1 MWRLSGLLVW
11 LSHKALANV
20 YMQRPSRGFL
30 EQDDIVQQGYNSN
43 ILEHLEEALG
53 SNSRAATEVRLQD
66 MEEAMRPIFDAL
78 PKRFSGSKVG
88 PPAAR
93 YALHRLFIQRHGWQV
108 KGLAANGDT
117 WAENPATAALA
128 NKVSH
133 HVKGLF
139 EDRLNSTGLDLHE
152 LAVLASMMEHLIH
165 SEAEDRL
172 KVAYNFNERVITQV
186 LSRQSA
192 TKVIETYMV
201 LYIGGL
207 NVTNVKKE
215 RLRHYIDNVQRF
227 YPGWKDTRP
236 FLHEVQSDTAKDLEA
251 YSFHDIMSVVEQV
264 GERFGRF
271 QNQECVDLKEALVKL
286 EESSGSGRVRL
297 GDFYSGQWHFSE
309 SVEYLR
315 QLGALD
321 ESDKAN
327 LRVIIPNY
335 LNAPSN
341 CIASSAYYGVCC
353 IDECEEFVSQLER
366 KLQAPTASLAE
377 VAAIV
382 HMQLAHVQSA
392 SAAGNSTLSK
402 SILEKLQEL
411 ADHHGGRV
419 PIHGRLFA
427 QWLHIVYP
435 RECPYPH
442 VSGTTQPKTAKEWKA
457 SGKNVNA
464 LQEEKQQY
472 IEVASRLKEAP
483 RRQTS
488 TEAAESA
495 SASDDLCTT
504 MWTMEEELVDEHA
517 HRVVMQNLERADQ
530 MRGVCRAILFLVFSC
545 GAAASFA
552 LSLCKTFGQAFAT
565 ATGASQKVDVQSR
578 MCLAGWSLTPAAHIH
593 SV

>member
-1 MWRLSGLLVW
+1 VFTKRSARL
-11 LSHKALANV
+11 
-20 YMQRPSRGFL
+20 FL
-30 EQDDIVQQGYNSN
+30 EQEDIVQQGYNSN
-43 ILEHLEEALG
+43 ILEQLEEALG

-78 PKRFSGSKVG
+78 PKRYSGGKVG

-117 WAENPATAALA
+117 WDENPATAALA

-139 EDRLNSTGLDLHE
+139 EDRLNTTGLDLHE

-165 SEAEDRL
+165 SEAEERL
-172 KVAYNFNERVITQV
+172 KVAYNFSNQAITQV

-192 TKVIETYMV
+192 TEVIETYMV
-201 LYIGGL
+201 TYLSGL
-207 NVTNVKKE
+207 NVTNVE
-215 RLRHYIDNVQRF
+215 RAKLKHFIDNIQKI
-227 YPGWKDTRP
+227 YPAWKDTRP
-236 FLHEVQSDTAKDLEA
+236 FLHKVQRDTARDLEA

-271 QNQECVDLKEALVKL
+271 QNQECLDLKEALVKL
-286 EESSGSGRVRL
+286 EESSASGRVRL

-309 SVEYLR
+309 SVDYLR

-335 LNAPSN
+335 VNAPSN

-366 KLQAPTASLAE
+366 ELKAPTASPAE

-382 HMQLAHVQSA
+382 SA
-392 SAAGNSTLSK
+392 SAKGNSTLSK
-402 SILEKLQEL
+402 AILEKLQEL

-442 VSGTTQPKTAKEWKA
+442 VSGTIQPKTAKEWKA
-457 SGKNVNA
+457 SGKQVKA

-472 IEVASRLKEAP
+472 VEVASRLKEAP
-483 RRQTS
+483 RRQTT

-495 SASDDLCTT
+495 SALDELCTT

-517 HRVVMQNLERADQ
+517 HSAVMKNLERADQ
-530 MRGVCRAILFLVFSC
+530 TRGVRRAILFFLFSC
-545 GAAASFA
+545 GAVASFA

-565 ATGASQKVDVQSR
+565 ASGAPQKVDVQNR
-578 MCLAGWSLTPAAHIH
+578 MCLAGWSLTPAAQVH

>member
-1 MWRLSGLLVW
+1 MWRLSGLLVL
-11 LSHKALANV
+11 LSHKVLAEV
-20 YMQRPSRGFL
+20 FRQRPARGFL
-30 EQDDIVQQGYNSN
+30 EHDDIVQQGYNSN
-43 ILEHLEEALG
+43 ILEQLEEALG

-108 KGLAANGDT
+108 KGLAANGET
-117 WAENPATAALA
+117 WAESPATAALA
-128 NKVSH
+128 NKVPD
-133 HVKGLF
+133 HVKGMF
-139 EDRLNSTGLDLHE
+139 DDRLNNIGLDLHE

-172 KVAYNFNERVITQV
+172 KVAYNFSGQAITQV
-186 LSRQSA
+186 LSSQSA
-192 TKVIETYMV
+192 TEVIETYMAIY
-201 LYIGGL
+201 LSGL
-207 NVTNVKKE
+207 NVTKVE
-215 RLRHYIDNVQRF
+215 RAKMKYFIDNIQKF
-227 YPGWKDTRP
+227 YPAWKDTRP
-236 FLHEVQSDTAKDLEA
+236 FLHKVQRDISQDLEA
-251 YSFHDIMSVVEQV
+251 YSFHDVMSVVEQV

-271 QNQECVDLKEALVKL
+271 QNQECIDLKEALVEL
-286 EESSGSGRVRL
+286 EESNGSGRVRL

-309 SVEYLR
+309 SVDYLR

-366 KLQAPTASLAE
+366 KLQAPTASPAE

-382 HMQLAHVQSA
+382 HMQLAHLQSA
-392 SAAGNSTLSK
+392 PIAGNTTLSK
-402 SILEKLQEL
+402 AILDKLQEL
-411 ADHHGGRV
+411 ANHHGGRV

-442 VSGTTQPKTAKEWKA
+442 VSGTIQPKTGKEWRA
-457 SGKNVNA
+457 SGKTVMA
-464 LQEEKQQY
+464 REEEKQQY

-483 RRQTS
+483 RRQT
-488 TEAAESA
+488 TAEAAESA
-495 SASDDLCTT
+495 TALDGLCTT

-517 HRVVMQNLERADQ
+517 HRLVMQNLEQADQ
-530 MRGVCRAILFLVFSC
+530 TRGVRRAVLFLLFSC
-545 GAAASFA
+545 GATASLA
-552 LSLCKTFGQAFAT
+552 LSLCKTFGQAFGT
-565 ATGASQKVDVQSR
+565 AGGASLKVGAQSG
-578 MCLAGWSLTPAAHIH
+578 MSLARWSLKPAAHVH